1 MAGFPTG
8 VEIHNGKI
16 RISFKYRNIRCR
28 EVLQGWSVTPANIK
42 KAGNLRA
49 LICSEIQL
57 GNFKYETR
65 FPESSALKKFA
76 SSVQRVSTFGELCS
90 AFHAVKEIEISP
102 STMIV
107 TRSVSEIFKQMI
119 GPDTLLKDI
128 QHNDV
133 LLYRKRLLE
142 GEFKARALGKRTV
155 RTVNMFISQL
165 CRMLKFAYMSNYIQ
179 HLPHENVKM
188 LKKSSVDPDPLMKE
202 EFESLSKQWE
212 GPFLNLWVFAVFSGI
227 RHGELAGLAWEDVD
241 FDNAEVNIKR
251 TITLA
256 KQFGPPKTN
265 AGIRTVKLLKP
276 ALEALERQK
285 ELTFNKKPLEIIYH
299 HREHGKTELQSLRF
313 CFMPRPNLGQ
323 QSRHYSTN
331 TINRSW
337 DRAIVQSGVRHRTPY
352 HSRHTYAC
360 WLLSAGAN
368 PSFIASQMG
377 HENAQMVYTV
387 YSKWIVRMNDDQIA
401 MLNAQLG

>member
-16 RISFKYRNIRCR
+16 RISFKFRNTRCR

-49 LICSEIQL
+49 VICSEIQL

-65 FPESSALKKFA
+65 FPESKSLKKFI
-76 SSVQRVSTFGELCS
+76 SPVQSVSTFSELCN
-90 AFHAVKEIEISP
+90 AYHAVKEIEISP
-102 STMIV
+102 SSMIG
-107 TRSVSEIFKQMI
+107 TRSISKLLTLMI
-119 GPDTLLKDI
+119 GPDTPLLDI

-142 GEFKARALGKRTV
+142 GELKSRTKGGRTV
-155 RTVNMFISQL
+155 RTVNLYIGQL
-165 CRMLKFAYMSNYIQ
+165 CRMFKFAQMSNYIH
-179 HLPHENVKM
+179 HLPHDNVKT
-188 LKKSSVDPDPLMKE
+188 LKKTSRDPDPLMKD
-202 EFESLSKQWE
+202 EFESLSRYWK
-212 GPFLNLWVFAVFSGI
+212 GSALNMWILAVYSGL
-227 RHGELAGLAWEDVD
+227 RHGELTGLAWEDVD
-241 FDNAEVNIKR
+241 FDNGEVHIGR

-265 AGIRTVKLLKP
+265 AGVRTVKLLKP
-276 ALEALERQK
+276 ALEALVRQK
-285 ELTFNKKPLEIIYH
+285 ELTYYKSPLEIIYY
-299 HREHGKTELQSLRF
+299 HREHGKTERQSLRF

-337 DRAIVQSGVRHRTPY
+337 KQAIVKSGVRHRTPY
-352 HSRHTYAC
+352 HTRHTYAC

-377 HENAQMVYTV
+377 HENAQMVYSV
-387 YSKWIVRMNDDQIA
+387 YSKWIARMSDDQIE
-401 MLNAQLG
+401 MLNAKLG